1 MKKKYNT
8 PKIKKIIKITT
19 KPLLYGSAVEKAEV
33 KSMGQ
38 EVIEYDFTADG
49 FNTEWE

>member
-8 PKIKKIIKITT
+8 PTIKKIIKMSS
-19 KPLLYGSAVEKAEV
+19 KPLLYGSVVEKAEV